1 MNTGMFRNAAGS
13 IAVAA
18 FMAATAPPAAAQQD
32 LAERVYELEQELM
45 LLRRQLESQIRANAA
60 AADAAAVAATEA
72 AGRADDGPTVKMKG
86 PAPTFSSAD
95 GDFTMSV
102 TGRAHWDVGAYN
114 EDTDGLELNDGS
126 NLRRARLGVKG
137 RIMKDWGY
145 EIVLD
150 GGDSAADDVDIDTA
164 FVSWKG
170 RKPLTLTFG
179 QHKAPLT
186 LEDRTSSND
195 IPFIERSLGTN
206 LFVGPAGGKRFGL
219 SGVAHGDMWWV
230 GAGLFGEKLGKD
242 ASTGS
247 DEQWSYAGRIA
258 FAPVREKKY
267 GAHLGASGWLLPEPQ
282 MVKDEGAETYR
293 NGPCRFR
300 DRPEF
305 RVDANRHIDAKGKSS
320 ENCYGVGGE
329 FAAWFRP
336 AWVAAEYA
344 RFGFDE
350 IGPSATTEETFDAW
364 YLQAG
369 WVLTGEGRPYSM
381 RKAAWGGVK
390 PANPFDAAGP
400 GMGALELVGRYSYAN
415 LDDETI
421 MGGEETNYTLGL
433 NWWLNNWV
441 ALKFNYIRAEAEN
454 GSKPKE
460 FPREFDIFGLRAQVK
475 W

>member
-1 MNTGMFRNAAGS
+1 MNTGIFRNAAGA
-13 IAVAA
+13 IAAAA
-18 FMAATAPPAAAQQD
+18 FMAAAAPPPAAAQQD

-45 LLRRQLESQIRANAA
+45 LLRRQLESQIRANA
-60 AADAAAVAATEA
+60 DAAAASAT
-72 AGRADDGPTVKMKG
+72 ADHGPTVKMKG

-102 TGRAHWDVGAYN
+102 TGRAHWDVGVYN

-170 RKPLTLTFG
+170 LRPLTLTVG

-242 ASTGS
+242 ASTGR

-258 FAPVREKKY
+258 FAPVREKEY

-282 MVKDEGAETYR
+282 SVERTVDGEGTGTFR

-305 RVDANRHIDAKGKSS
+305 RVDANRHIDTKNKSS

-344 RFGFDE
+344 QFGFDE
-350 IGPSATTEETFDAW
+350 IGPDATTEETFDAW

-415 LDDETI
+415 LDDETV

-441 ALKFNYIRAEAEN
+441 ALKFNYIRAEAEK
-454 GSKPKE
+454 GSKRK
-460 FPREFDIFGLRAQVK
+460 EFDIFGLRAQVK

>member
-13 IAVAA
+13 IAAAA
-18 FMAATAPPAAAQQD
+18 FMAAAAPPAAAQQD

-45 LLRRQLESQIRANAA
+45 LLRRQLESQIRA
-60 AADAAAVAATEA
+60 T
-72 AGRADDGPTVKMKG
+72 ADDGPTVKMKG

-137 RIMKDWGY
+137 KIMKDWGY

-170 RKPLTLTFG
+170 LKPLTLTFG

-242 ASTGS
+242 ASTGR

-258 FAPVREKKY
+258 FAPMREKEY

-282 MVKDEGAETYR
+282 SVELIVDGEGTGTYR

-336 AWVAAEYA
+336 AWVAAEYT

-350 IGPSATTEETFDAW
+350 IGPDATTEETFDAW

-369 WVLTGEGRPYSM
+369 WMLTGEGRPYSM

-390 PANPFDAAGP
+390 PANPFDASGP

-415 LDDETI
+415 LDDETV
-421 MGGEETNYTLGL
+421 MGGEQTNYTLGL

-441 ALKFNYIRAEAEN
+441 ALKFNYIRAEAQR
-454 GSKPKE
+454 GSKRE
-460 FPREFDIFGLRAQVK
+460 EFDIFGLRAQVR

>member
-13 IAVAA
+13 IAAAVFVAA
-18 FMAATAPPAAAQQD
+18 AATAAAQQD

-60 AADAAAVAATEA
+60 AADAATEA

-114 EDTDGLELNDGS
+114 EDTDGPELNDGS

-137 RIMKDWGY
+137 KIMKDWGY

-170 RKPLTLTFG
+170 LKPLTLTLG

-242 ASTGS
+242 ASTGR

-258 FAPVREKKY
+258 FAPVREKEY

-305 RVDANRHIDAKGKSS
+305 RVDANRHIDTKNKSS

-344 RFGFDE
+344 QFGFDE
-350 IGPSATTEETFDAW
+350 IGSSATTEETFDAW

-415 LDDETI
+415 LDNETI

-441 ALKFNYIRAEAEN
+441 ALKFNYIRAEAEK
-454 GSKPKE
+454 GSKRK
-460 FPREFDIFGLRAQVK
+460 EFDIFGLRAQVK

>member
-13 IAVAA
+13 IAAAA
-18 FMAATAPPAAAQQD
+18 FMAAAAPPPAAAQQD
-32 LAERVYELEQELM
+32 LAERVYALEQELM
-45 LLRRQLESQIRANAA
+45 LLRRQLESQIRANA
-60 AADAAAVAATEA
+60 DAAAASAT
-72 AGRADDGPTVKMKG
+72 ADDGPTVKMKG

-164 FVSWKG
+164 FVSCKG
-170 RKPLTLTFG
+170 LEPLTLTVG

-242 ASTGS
+242 ASTGR

-258 FAPVREKKY
+258 FAPVREGEY

-282 MVKDEGAETYR
+282 SVERTVDGEGTGTYR

-305 RVDANRHIDAKGKSS
+305 RVDASRHIDAKGKSS

-344 RFGFDE
+344 QFGFDE
-350 IGPSATTEETFDAW
+350 IGPDATTEETFDAW

-441 ALKFNYIRAEAEN
+441 ALKFNYIRAEAEK
-454 GSKPKE
+454 GSNQK
-460 FPREFDIFGLRAQVK
+460 EFDIFGLRAQVK

>member
-13 IAVAA
+13 IAAAA
-18 FMAATAPPAAAQQD
+18 FMAAAAPPPAAAQQD
-32 LAERVYELEQELM
+32 LAERVYALEQELM
-45 LLRRQLESQIRANAA
+45 LLRRQLESQIRANA
-60 AADAAAVAATEA
+60 DAAAASAT
-72 AGRADDGPTVKMKG
+72 ADDGPTVKMKG

-170 RKPLTLTFG
+170 LEPLTLTVG

-242 ASTGS
+242 ASTGR

-258 FAPVREKKY
+258 FAPVREKEY

-282 MVKDEGAETYR
+282 SVERTVDDKGTGTFR

-305 RVDANRHIDAKGKSS
+305 RVDASRHIDAKGKSS

-344 RFGFDE
+344 QFGFDE
-350 IGPSATTEETFDAW
+350 IGPDATTEETFDAW

-390 PANPFDAAGP
+390 PATPFDAAGP

-415 LDDETI
+415 LDDETV

-441 ALKFNYIRAEAEN
+441 ALKFNYIRAEAEK
-454 GSKPKE
+454 GSKRK
-460 FPREFDIFGLRAQVK
+460 EFDIFGLRAQVK